1 MSDTTNVNI
10 EGNNNETNIV
20 VDASTCIIKITEQL
34 VAGPVGLPGPVSLE
48 SKKFSSNPLIYYY
61 SDDYTFDL
69 VDIKEQVIN
78 TLLDNSETSS
88 IKYLLLLIGGSEY
101 PESYELIRKANLLSC
116 KYKEL
121 FCINIQKELSNLE
134 NTSSINYRNI
144 IFKENN
150 MKTLL
155 IKNKG
160 IHPLTNEEFNNNY
173 TIFQLNEQ
181 IFNFG
186 NDIPGLC
193 LFNLVEHK
201 YYKDY
206 STNLSNSISINDV
219 DIIMSIEKFENIIEI
234 VYNSFDII
242 AQYIGHKVSTVNILP
257 YDNFIE
263 VSNLNLPINILNNI
277 NKKTFIRIDEHIDN
291 LGKTLDNQIN
301 NTRLSTFKQ
310 SLINKIN
317 VLGYYNYLTVESC
330 EEIKN
335 EDDVIVSIKVN
346 VVVRSL

>member
-20 VDASTCIIKITEQL
+20 VDASKCIIKITEQL

-48 SKKFSSNPLIYYY
+48 SKKNSSNPLIYYY
-61 SDDYTFDL
+61 SDDFTFEL
-69 VDIKEQVIN
+69 INIKEQLIN
-78 TLLDNSETSS
+78 TLLDNSEISS

-101 PESYELIRKANLLSC
+101 PESYDLIRKANLLSC

-121 FCINIQKELSNLE
+121 FCILIQKE
-134 NTSSINYRNI
+134 SSLINISSHVDYRNFV
-144 IFKENN
+144 FKQIN

-155 IKNKG
+155 IINSGK
-160 IHPLTNEEFNNNY
+160 HPLTDNEYNNNY
-173 TIFQLNEQ
+173 ISFELNEQ
-181 IFNFG
+181 IFNAG
-186 NDIPGLC
+186 RDVPGLC
-193 LFNLVEHK
+193 LFNLREHK
-201 YYKDY
+201 YYKEND
-206 STNLSNSISINDV
+206 NNSISIDEV
-219 DIIMSIEKFENIIEI
+219 DGNMNIEVNNGDATKYTAFN
-234 VYNSFDII
+234 II

-277 NKKTFIRIDEHIDN
+277 NKKAFIRIDEHIDN
-291 LGKTLDNQIN
+291 LGKTIDNQIN
-301 NTRLSTFKQ
+301 ITRLSKFKQ

-317 VLGYYNYLTVESC
+317 AIGYYNTVTIESC